1 MVDPTFREKSAVVQF
16 LMLIGLCSAGLL
28 FTLALGGILAAFI
41 YNIDEEMLEQIMA
54 NPTDGTAME
63 VLKFM
68 QGLFSIGL
76 FLVPALIAARLFS
89 IRPSAYLGIERFP
102 QPPLLV
108 VGLVGLLTLSAVGVS
123 DIFYQI
129 TKAIPIPEAF
139 RSYVEAQEDA
149 MQSQYALFLDMP
161 NTFAFIKAFML
172 IAVLPAL
179 CEETLFR
186 GVLQPV
192 FKKGL
197 GNLHL
202 AVWLTAL
209 CFALVHAN
217 FYAILSIW
225 VLGAVLGYLRE
236 WTGSLWVS
244 ILMHL
249 FNNGLI
255 VSAVYFG
262 DIPLEQLNDVSIQS
276 EELWLSIL
284 SVVGFVGLLY
294 LIRRSFR
301 EERVGGV

>member
-1 MVDPTFREKSAVVQF
+1 MIESSFQHRSAVVQF
-16 LMLIGLCSAGLL
+16 LVLIGLCSAGLL
-28 FTLALGGILAAFI
+28 FTLAVGGVLAAFI
-41 YNIDEEMLEQIMA
+41 FGIDQELLEQIMT
-54 NPTDGTAME
+54 NPTDAASME
-63 VLKFM
+63 VLKFI

-76 FLVPALIAARLFS
+76 FLLPALVAARLFS
-89 IRPSAYLGIERFP
+89 ARPSGYLGIERFP
-102 QPPLLV
+102 QPVFLLI
-108 VGLVGLLTLSAVGVS
+108 GLVGLLTLSAVGVS
-123 DIFYQI
+123 DVLYQV
-129 TKAIPIPEAF
+129 TKAIPISEGM
-139 RSYVEAQEDA
+139 RTYLEAQEEA
-149 MQSQYALFLDMP
+149 MKGQYALFLDMP

-172 IAVLPAL
+172 IAVLPAI

-197 GNLHL
+197 GNVHL

-244 ILMHL
+244 VLLHL
-249 FNNGLI
+249 FNNGII

-262 DIPLEQLNDVSIQS
+262 EIPLEQLNDVSIQS
-276 EELWLSIL
+276 ESIWLSVL
-284 SVVGFVGLLY
+284 SVAAFGGLLY
-294 LIRRSFR
+294 FIKRSFGTQR
-301 EERVGGV
+301 K

>member
-1 MVDPTFREKSAVVQF
+1 MIESSFQHRSAVVQF
-16 LMLIGLCSAGLL
+16 LVLIGLCSAGLL
-28 FTLALGGILAAFI
+28 FTLAVGGVLAAFI
-41 YNIDEEMLEQIMA
+41 FGIDQELLEQIMT
-54 NPTDGTAME
+54 NPTDAASME
-63 VLKFM
+63 VLKFI

-76 FLVPALIAARLFS
+76 FLLPALVAARLFS
-89 IRPSAYLGIERFP
+89 SRPSGYLGIERFP
-102 QPPLLV
+102 QPVFLLI
-108 VGLVGLLTLSAVGVS
+108 GLVGLLTLSAVGVS
-123 DIFYQI
+123 DVLYQV
-129 TKAIPIPEAF
+129 TKAIPIWEGM
-139 RSYVEAQEDA
+139 RSYLEAQEEA
-149 MQSQYALFLDMP
+149 MKGQYALFLDMP

-172 IAVLPAL
+172 IAVLPAI

-197 GNLHL
+197 GNVHL

-244 ILMHL
+244 VLLHL
-249 FNNGLI
+249 FNNGII

-262 DIPLEQLNDVSIQS
+262 EIPLEQLNDVSIQS
-276 EELWLSIL
+276 ESIWLSVL
-284 SVVGFVGLLY
+284 SVAAFGGLLY
-294 LIRRSFR
+294 FIKRSFGTQR
-301 EERVGGV
+301 DE